1 MDIFNEHDRLI
12 GKFIGNY
19 KIIERVGDGN
29 IGVVFRAEDSAAN
42 IERAI
47 KIIPQ
52 KEIDSRP
59 NWAQEINKPNEI
71 QSVGGVVQYIT
82 HGNCTLEGEDFV
94 YIVWQYINSESLKS
108 VIEAGNITIQILID
122 VIECALNVFEACKQT
137 GIQHSDFHS
146 GNILVE
152 FPNKLGLYNN
162 KRNIWVTD
170 FGYGTFSNNKPP
182 LEDYKGLAKV
192 IQDALSVDKSYFH
205 SLEGEDKVKFSA
217 LKNVFPKLLLEEN
230 RLEGDHVG
238 EPRVLWSK
246 LQELFQVHEQ
256 DDNSQKSVGDYLAA
270 EFIGDRYDEWKSLFV
285 PKFLCTDELLDRNI
299 CVLTGLRGCGKTMMF
314 KRLSTQLVR
323 KLGSTGVAKE
333 DTFICFYLNAR
344 NLAEAFPWL
353 PDTEEN
359 IARNQVINF
368 FHLKWT
374 IEILEWLRN
383 EIGNSYHKTN
393 EVDWLINFFNRF
405 FREQPLYCTSTTP
418 KGIIND
424 IIYRCNEEISKSKL
438 SGNFLPSIPWPFSDI
453 DYLEK
458 ILGTIS
464 RNTQFSKDKSFYML
478 LDDYSTPLVTESTQR
493 ILNSVIFRRCAE
505 VFFKISTESTESL
518 LRVGLNGK
526 PLEDGADFKLID
538 LGIVAINCDIQEKR
552 DTISAIFEKR
562 IERYNLFE
570 EKGLSLKRILGENDL
585 SEVKR
590 ALKIRENDKQV
601 IYYGFDV
608 FCDMWSSD
616 LRELIKI
623 FSKMISEEGEDKI
636 QKNLASNNISIISRD
651 VQNKVLRETGGRF
664 LHALS
669 IVTNPFKKR
678 SVSTGKQTDHDYG
691 KKLYEIVTAFQEI
704 AYSVLKY
711 RNVKNQTSNP
721 PKQARKIELTTAV
734 DKLDAEGLELYNG
747 LIRYGVF
754 IRDYRGKSVRGSAAV
769 RLYLR
774 SLLIPYCRLTF
785 SKKENISFEW
795 KYFNKFLR
803 NPEAFKKEYIKKITS
818 QLKKEELQNQ
828 QNELFDSKG
837 EILYVTTD
845 DIE

>member
-1 MDIFNEHDRLI
+1 MMDNFDFS
-12 GKFIGNY
+12 KFIG
-19 KIIERVGDGN
+19 KSIHGCEIIETIGKGA
-29 IGVVFRAEDSAAN
+29 IGVVFLAEDKEN
-42 IERAI
+42 FLKRAI
-47 KIIPQ
+47 KIVP
-52 KEIDSRP
+52 KEKVDIRP
-59 NWAQEINKPNEI
+59 NWEQEIRKPNLI
-71 QSVGGVVQYIT
+71 QSVRSVVQYIA
-82 HGNCTLEGEDFV
+82 HGTYILENKEFI
-94 YIVWQYINSESLKS
+94 YIVWHYVNSESLKS
-108 VIEAGNITIQILID
+108 VIESGNITIQILID
-122 VIECALNVFEACKQT
+122 VIECALDVFEACKQME
-137 GIQHSDFHS
+137 IQHSDFHS

-162 KRNIWVTD
+162 KRNIWITD
-170 FGYGTFSNNKPP
+170 FGYGTFSNNTPP
-182 LEDYKGLAKV
+182 LEDYKGLARV
-192 IQDALSVDKSYFH
+192 IKDAVDRIYFH
-205 SLEGEDKVKFSA
+205 SLDGEDRVKFSA
-217 LKNVFPKLLLEEN
+217 LKNIFPKLLLEEN

-238 EPRVLWSK
+238 EPRILWSK
-246 LQELFQVHEQ
+246 LQELFLIDEQ
-256 DDNSQKSVGDYLAA
+256 KDNLQKSVGDYLVA
-270 EFIGDRYDEWKSLFV
+270 EFIGDRYDEWRSLFV

-314 KRLSTQLVR
+314 KRLSTQLVP
-323 KLGSTGVAKE
+323 KLGPTGVAKE

-344 NLAEAFPWL
+344 NIAEAFPWL
-353 PDTEEN
+353 PDSEEQV
-359 IARNQVINF
+359 ARNQVINF

-374 IEILEWLRN
+374 IEILEWLKN
-383 EIGNSYHKTN
+383 EAGNSYHKTN
-393 EVDWLINFFNRF
+393 EIDWLITFFNEYF
-405 FREQPLYCTSTTP
+405 QKPELYCTSNTP
-418 KGIIND
+418 KGIIDD
-424 IIYRCNEEISKSKL
+424 IIYRCSEEISKSKL
-438 SGNFLPSIPWPFSDI
+438 AGNFLTSVRWSFSEI

-464 RNTQFSKDKSFYML
+464 KNTQFSKNKSFYML

-493 ILNSVIFRRCAE
+493 ILNAVVFRRCAE
-505 VFFKISTESTESL
+505 VFFKVSTESTESL

-538 LGIVAINCDIQEKR
+538 LGIMAINCDIQEKR

-562 IERYNLFE
+562 IGRYNLFE
-570 EKGLSLKRILGENDL
+570 ERGLSLKTILGENDL

-623 FSKMISEEGEDKI
+623 FSKMISEEGEEKI
-636 QKNLASNNISIISRD
+636 QENLASNNISIISRD
-651 VQNKVLRETGGRF
+651 IQNKVFRETGGRF

-678 SVSTGKQTDHDYG
+678 SVSTGKQTDHEYG

-711 RNVKNQTSNP
+711 QNIKNQTSKP
-721 PKQARKIELTTAV
+721 PKQARKIELTTAI

-754 IRDYRGKSVRGSAAV
+754 IRDYRGKSVRGTAAV

-774 SLLIPYCRLTF
+774 SLLIPFSRLTF
-785 SKKENISFEW
+785 SKRDNISFEW
-795 KYFNKFLR
+795 EDFNKFLR
-803 NPEAFKKEYIKKITS
+803 NPEVFKEKYKKKVAS
-818 QLKKEELQNQ
+818 QLRKEEEQTQ
-828 QNELFDSKG
+828 QDELFDSKG
-837 EILYVTTD
+837 EKLYVTTD

>member
-1 MDIFNEHDRLI
+1 MDNYNFDAFI
-12 GKFIGNY
+12 GKSINGCEIIKKIGS
-19 KIIERVGDGN
+19 GA
-29 IGVVFRAEDSAAN
+29 IGVVFLAEDREN
-42 IERAI
+42 YLERAI
-47 KIIPQ
+47 KIIP
-52 KEIDSRP
+52 KEKIDTRP
-59 NWAQEINKPNEI
+59 NWEQEIRKPNSI
-71 QSVGGVVQYIT
+71 QSVGMVVQYIA
-82 HGNCTLEGEDFV
+82 HGIYTLDDKEYI

-122 VIECALNVFEACKQT
+122 VIACTLNVFEACKKKD
-137 GIQHSDFHS
+137 IQHSDFHS

-152 FPNKLGLYNN
+152 FPNELGLYNN
-162 KRNIWVTD
+162 KRNIWITD
-170 FGYGTFSNNKPP
+170 FGYGTFSNNNPP
-182 LEDYKGLAKV
+182 LEDYKGFARV
-192 IQDALSVDKSYFH
+192 IQDAVDKIDFH
-205 SLEGEDKVKFSA
+205 SLEGEDRIKFSA

-230 RLEGDHVG
+230 TIEGDYVRN
-238 EPRVLWSK
+238 PRVLWSK

-256 DDNSQKSVGDYLAA
+256 KDNSQKSVGDYLAA
-270 EFIGDRYDEWKSLFV
+270 EFIGDRYDEWESLFV

-314 KRLSTQLVR
+314 KRLSTQLVP
-323 KLGSTGVAKE
+323 KLGPTGVAKE

-344 NLAEAFPWL
+344 NIAEAFPWL

-359 IARNQVINF
+359 VARNQVTNF

-374 IEILEWLRN
+374 IEILEWLKN
-383 EIGNSYHKTN
+383 EVSNKYHKIH
-393 EVDWLINFFNRF
+393 EIDWLINFFNNF
-405 FREQPLYCTSTTP
+405 LKDPPLYCTSTTP
-418 KGIIND
+418 RGIIDD
-424 IIYRCNEEISKSKL
+424 IIYRCNEEISKTKL
-438 SGNFLPSIPWPFSDI
+438 SGNFKPSIPWPFSDI

-458 ILGTIS
+458 ILGIINK
-464 RNTQFSKDKSFYML
+464 NTQFSKDKSFYML
-478 LDDYSTPLVTESTQR
+478 FDDYSTPLVTESTQR
-493 ILNSVIFRRCAE
+493 ILNAVIFRRCAE

-538 LGIVAINCDIQEKR
+538 LGIMAINCNVKEKK

-562 IERYNLFE
+562 IGRYNLFE
-570 EKGLSLKRILGENDL
+570 GKGLNLKRILGENDL
-585 SEVKR
+585 SEIDR
-590 ALKIRENDKQV
+590 AKKIRKNDKQI

-636 QKNLASNNISIISRD
+636 QKCLDLKSKPIISRD
-651 VQNKVLRETGGRF
+651 IQNKVFRETGGRF

-678 SVSTGKQTDHDYG
+678 SVSTGKHTDHDYG
-691 KKLYEIVTAFQEI
+691 KKLYEVVTAFQEI
-704 AYSVLKY
+704 AYFALKY
-711 RNVKNQTSNP
+711 KNAKNQKSNP
-721 PKQARKIELTTAV
+721 PKQPRKIELTTAI
-734 DKLDAEGLELYNG
+734 DKLDEEAFELYRG

-774 SLLIPYCRLTF
+774 SLLIPYFRLTF
-785 SKKENISFEW
+785 SKRDNISFEW
-795 KYFNKFLR
+795 DDFNDFLR
-803 NPEAFKKEYIKKITS
+803 NPEDFKKACIKKIAS
-818 QLKKEELQNQ
+818 QLKKEEAQ
-828 QNELFDSKG
+828 QGELFDPDG
-837 EILYVTTD
+837 EKFYVTTD